1 MDPTSVKLGFETH
14 QAEIVS
20 RFGEEAKY
28 NESGF
33 CPHHP
38 GLCRLRKRNALGF
51 WVELLPYCPFCFEDW
66 KAKMNASAPTVSS
79 LPPVQQAP
87 LFDTNYVYQPSH
99 PDVEALK
106 TASSSAASVKTLQN
120 VSVAALEDEASRTI
134 IAQAG
139 GIAAILTAMNTHTA
153 VATVQEQAC
162 GALWNLAINDDNRV
176 AIARANGIAAII
188 AAMNAHTAV
197 ATVQEKAC
205 EALRMLARNPENKAE
220 IVRLGGA
227 SYISA

>member
-1 MDPTSVKLGFETH
+1 MDPTVVKLGFETH

-51 WVELLPYCPFCFEDW
+51 WVELLPYCPFCFEEW
-66 KAKMNASAPTVSS
+66 KDKMSASASTVTPP
-79 LPPVQQAP
+79 PPVQQTP
-87 LFDTNYVYQPSH
+87 LFDRSTNYVHQPSH
-99 PDVEALK
+99 TDVEALK

-162 GALWNLAINDDNRV
+162 AALRNLAANNDNQV
-176 AIARANGIAAII
+176 AIARANGLSLIHI
-188 AAMNAHTAV
+188 
-197 ATVQEKAC
+197 
-205 EALRMLARNPENKAE
+205 
-220 IVRLGGA
+220 
-227 SYISA
+227 